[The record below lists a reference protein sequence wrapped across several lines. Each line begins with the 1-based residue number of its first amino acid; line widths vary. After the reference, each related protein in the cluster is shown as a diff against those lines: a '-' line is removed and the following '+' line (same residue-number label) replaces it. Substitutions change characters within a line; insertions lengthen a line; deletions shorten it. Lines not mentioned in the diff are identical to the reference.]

1 MTPKATLPAVAS
13 PAAAYARFA
22 RRLRAVLID
31 TILFALVFYIGLL
44 LIGSFEMT
52 DAQRRASL
60 LLIALGILAYEPAL
74 VWLFGGTI
82 GHRLSNLR
90 VVDDASGG
98 NPTLFK
104 AACRALIKDLLG
116 WLSFVS
122 MAITRRHQAIHDVL
136 TRSTVQIRDLSQAA
150 VHHDL
155 PERTTAGVERV
166 QADRANTPAGGPYQP
181 PTARVSDAPEPVVPR
196 PRRVTIACSLL
207 WVSLALGLTPLVLP
221 SHEPFED
228 TAAKVVFTVTVALA
242 TLLSAALIFFA
253 GRRRNWARWGLLILV
268 ALSWI
273 EGLFAAQGFREDAFP
288 TIVNAVSTLLD
299 TLSVW
304 LLFSGPAARWFR
316 RQLPV

>member
-1 MTPKATLPAVAS
+1 MTDDATV
-13 PAAAYARFA
+13 PAAAAASAHYARFS

-44 LIGSFEMT
+44 LIGSFEIT

-60 LLIALGILAYEPAL
+60 LLIAVGILAYEPAL

-82 GHRLSNLR
+82 GHRFSNLR

-136 TRSTVQIRDLSQAA
+136 TRSTVQIRDLSQATG
-150 VHHDL
+150 HHYL
-155 PERTTAGVERV
+155 PERGTVGVEGV
-166 QADRANTPAGGPYQP
+166 LSDRAAAVAAGPYQP
-181 PTARVSDAPEPVVPR
+181 PTARVSDVPEPIRPR

-207 WVSLALGLTPLVLP
+207 WISLAFGLTPLVSP

-228 TAAKVVFTVTVALA
+228 AGARIVFIVTIALA

-273 EGLFAAQGFREDAFP
+273 EGLFAAQGLPEDAFP
-288 TIVNAVSTLLD
+288 TVVNAVSTVLD
-299 TLSVW
+299 TVSVW
-304 LLFSGPAARWFR
+304 LLFSGQAVRWFR
-316 RQLPV
+316 N